1 MIDEFQIL
9 QRDISALHWTEKT
22 EILILTAM
30 LATIPINSGISL
42 VFTCCWFLSVV
53 LKNSFL
59 KRWSFF
65 AWHQDKSYHYE
76 KNAYILIPMMCY
88 WLVYLISMLWTENIA
103 TGWVEVGEIVWFFLI
118 PLTCLCTDFRQ
129 KSRQGLRAMFWLYVL
144 SLMLVFG
151 FLLIKTILLT
161 IQSSSHSFMENV
173 RIFDL
178 YRHHAYTSLYI
189 IAGLAFLYTELI
201 RKQSGMMRFLI
212 SFCIICLLL
221 YLFFANS
228 RAGILGL
235 ILLTLMCAS
244 HACIVRKKNR
254 QGIISIIVVLALV
267 AIVHYALP
275 DQYRRL
281 SKTTSELAQG
291 ETSDIR
297 FLIMEKAWTVVKD
310 NALLGVGAGDRLDS
324 LVPQYGTLAK
334 VSCPHCQFLDTWLA
348 TGVFGMLILW
358 VMLILPMI
366 VAWRKRQ
373 IFPILINTIL
383 IVNLLVESMLER
395 QMCVVFLAVIYVYYL
410 LLFQGDN
417 NPVSH

>member
-1 MIDEFQIL
+1 MSLNL
-9 QRDISALHWTEKT
+9 QVLKRELSCLHWTEKFET
-22 EILILTAM
+22 SCLAAM
-30 LATIPINSGISL
+30 LATIPINTGISL
-42 VFTCCWFLSVV
+42 VFTCCWFLIVV

-88 WLVYLISMLWTENIA
+88 WLAYLISMLWTENQA
-103 TGWVEVGEIVWFFLI
+103 TGWVEVGEIAWFFLI

-129 KSRQGLRAMFWLYVL
+129 ISKQCLRAMFWLYVL

-151 FLLIKTILLT
+151 FLLIKSILLT
-161 IQSSSHSFMENV
+161 IQLPSHPFMESTK
-173 RIFDL
+173 IFAL
-178 YRHHAYTSLYI
+178 YRHHTYTSLYI
-189 IAGLAFLYTELI
+189 ITGLAFLYTEMI
-201 RKQSGMMRFLI
+201 RKQSCRMRILI
-212 SFCIICLLL
+212 YFCIICLLL
-221 YLFFANS
+221 YLLFANS

-235 ILLTLMCAS
+235 ILLTLLFTL
-244 HACIVRKKNR
+244 HTCIVRKKYR
-254 QGIISIIVVLALV
+254 QGIISIIVILALV
-267 AIVHYALP
+267 TAVHYALP

-281 SKTTSELAQG
+281 SKTTSELTHG

-297 FLIMEKAWTVVKD
+297 FLIMERAWTVVKD

-324 LVPQYGTLAK
+324 LMPQYGTLDK
-334 VSCPHCQFLDTWLA
+334 VSCPHSQFLDTWLA

-358 VMLILPMI
+358 IMLILPMI

-383 IVNLLVESMLER
+383 IMNLLVESMLER
-395 QMCVVFLAVIYVYYL
+395 QMGVVFVAVIYVYFVML
-410 LLFQGDN
+410 LSLSN
-417 NPVSH
+417 NPTMR

>member
-1 MIDEFQIL
+1 MSLDFQIL
-9 QRDISALHWTEKT
+9 KQNFSCLHWTEKLET
-22 EILILTAM
+22 MCLAAM
-30 LATIPINSGISL
+30 LATIPINTGISL
-42 VFTCCWFLSVV
+42 VFTCCWFMSVS

-65 AWHQDKSYHYE
+65 AWHQDKSFHYE

-88 WLVYLISMLWTENIA
+88 WLAYLISMLWTENLA
-103 TGWVEVGEIVWFFLI
+103 TGWVEVGQIVWFFLI

-129 KSRQGLRAMFWLYVL
+129 ISKQSLRAMFWLFVL

-151 FLLIKTILLT
+151 FLLIKAILLT
-161 IQSSSHSFMENV
+161 IQSPSHSFMESIMLFNL
-173 RIFDL
+173 F
-178 YRHHAYTSLYI
+178 RHHAYTSLYI

-201 RKQSGMMRFLI
+201 QKHSRVMRFLMY
-212 SFCIICLLL
+212 FCIICLLIF
-221 YLFFANS
+221 LFFANS

-244 HACIVRKKNR
+244 HACIVRKKYR

-267 AIVHYALP
+267 VVVHNALP
-275 DQYRRL
+275 DQFRRL

-297 FLIMEKAWTVVKD
+297 FLIMENAWTVVKD

-324 LVPQYGTLAK
+324 LVPQYGTLDE

-358 VMLILPMI
+358 LMLILPMI

-373 IFPILINTIL
+373 VFPILINTIL

-395 QMCVVFLAVIYVYYL
+395 QMCVVFLAVIYVYYI
-410 LLFQGDN
+410 LLFQRDN
-417 NPVSH
+417 KPVSH